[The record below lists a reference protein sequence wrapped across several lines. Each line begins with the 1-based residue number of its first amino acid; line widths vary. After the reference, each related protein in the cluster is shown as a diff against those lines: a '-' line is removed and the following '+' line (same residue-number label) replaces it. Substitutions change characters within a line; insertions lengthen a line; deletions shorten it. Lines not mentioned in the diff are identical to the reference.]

1 MDPPTIPLPSG
12 RIPSPGDVT
21 FDIGADDSIRS
32 PPHRPRS
39 PSPSLT
45 PSERI
50 LAAYMQLSPYSK
62 EKVGSLLAKD
72 FAALTHWSKSKLYLP
87 FNLDEDAP
95 IITPDTKSLP
105 VSNLIDDLADS
116 GFHVPLS
123 LFTYDSLYKLQNQ
136 PLSVKTVKVHH
147 RGQNVHILDISHF
160 PVESDLSPL
169 DWYLAWERLLDW
181 IGCREGHIHKRMWSC
196 HFHFL
201 ARKHKFAENFS
212 AILAFD
218 IEIRSGCALDSDSSI
233 SMDQYQARF
242 FQLQME
248 HLRSSVPSEAT
259 SSSLDKQASHSQR
272 PTPYDCKPRKDATD
286 DSFRGNQCSTPIC
299 LICQRS
305 GHKVNQC
312 NKEVTQK
319 GAQTFAKCRDGRLVR
334 KDNNNPICFPFQLAA
349 AKRPCRDNHPDQHVC
364 ATCGSHD
371 HGTSNHKST

>member
-1 MDPPTIPLPSG
+1 MSTLPSGIALNPPVDTPTVPLPSG
-12 RIPSPGDVT
+12 QIPSPGDVT
-21 FDIGADDSIRS
+21 FDIGADKPIRS
-32 PPHRPRS
+32 PPRRLRS

-45 PSERI
+45 PSEHV
-50 LAAYMQLSPYSK
+50 LATYMQLSPYSK

-87 FNLDEDAP
+87 FNLDEDAA

-147 RGQNVHILDISHF
+147 QGQNIHILDISQF
-160 PVESDLSPL
+160 AVESDLSPL
-169 DWYLAWERLLDW
+169 DWYSAWERLLDW
-181 IGCREGHIHKRMWSC
+181 IGRCEGHIHKRMWSC

-218 IEIRSGCALDSDSSI
+218 IEIHLACASDADSSI
-233 SMDQYQARF
+233 SMEQYQARF

-248 HLRSSVPSEAT
+248 HLCSSVPSEPT
-259 SSSLDKQASHSQR
+259 SSSLDKQVSRSQH
-272 PTPYDCKPRKDATD
+272 PTPYDRKPRKDATD
-286 DSFRGNQCSTPIC
+286 DSFHGNQ
-299 LICQRS
+299 
-305 GHKVNQC
+305 H
-312 NKEVTQK
+312 
-319 GAQTFAKCRDGRLVR
+319 CRDSPVSR
-334 KDNNNPICFPFQLAA
+334 
-349 AKRPCRDNHPDQHVC
+349 CRI
-364 ATCGSHD
+364 GSTD
-371 HGTSNHKST
+371 TGLLP